1 MRYRF
6 GEKIR
11 AVRERRSLTLKDVAE
26 RAGVS
31 ESLVSQIERNRVSP
45 AIDTLLSLAD
55 ALDID
60 LEYLFSDYRKE
71 RSVRVL
77 LVARS
82 RTSSTR
88 PACSTKTRQLD
99 GEGQGRHGIEAYYIT
114 LEPGRE
120 DGRHGIRPPRL
131 RARDRPGGPG
141 RTDRR
146 GEELRP
152 RGRRFGPF
160 RADFPLVLANAG
172 PGVLKVS
179 GSSRPQGAS
188 NVTGVRH
195 GKTTAE
201 KIFDTLTVT
210 GRSAR
215 RGC

>member
-77 LVARS
+77 RWQE

-88 PACSTKTRQLD
+88 PGVLYEKLAQLD

-114 LEPGRE
+114 LEPGAKTGGTE
-120 DGRHGIRPPRL
+120 YGHPGFELGIVQEGR
-131 RARDRPGGPG
+131 A
-141 RTDRR
+141 
-146 GEELRP
+146 ELTV
-152 RGRRFGPF
+152 GAKSYVLEVGDSATF
-160 RADFPLVLANAG
+160 RADSPHVLANAG
-172 PGVLKVS
+172 SGVLKVFWIITPPK
-179 GSSRPQGAS
+179 GE
-188 NVTGVRH
+188 NVTG
-195 GKTTAE
+195 G
-201 KIFDTLTVT
+201 
-210 GRSAR
+210 
-215 RGC
+215 